1 MKRVLAGIAWITVA
15 GAFVATAIRTERF
28 FLKTRHVT
36 SMVRSWDETS
46 FDYPFAVLFFLVC
59 GLAPG
64 LGLIAWGRP
73 RGGRT
78 TAVGAVLVAVAA
90 LMVAFSYTVT
100 EDVGNQP
107 LSFFAV
113 VVIFAGCA
121 VTAVGRPKGT
131 LRIAFGFAVIAVI
144 VWAAADMFISRHSTI
159 GEALGVLVVV
169 GVIPGLLL
177 IAWGYTRL
185 ITIRWKR
192 DRVAGGD
199 AERTSETRTVCEI
212 CGRREAAAALYRYYP
227 PVQITPRD
235 DIPGSQV
242 THFRYSSDTH
252 VDVLICD
259 RCVDDKRRQALIGH
273 GIGFL
278 VSIPLTAFLVGV
290 GGLLWFGS
298 GLLKLRTREET
309 GDILAINWRSAKAYR
324 FAWSDLEPLLTRRE
338 FAKLAKETE
347 RTRQALARIG
357 YHEP

>member
-1 MKRVLAGIAWITVA
+1 VVLIAVVALTVA
-15 GAFVATAIRTERF
+15 FRIMAGDTATDQP
-28 FLKTRHVT
+28 L
-36 SMVRSWDETS
+36 S
-46 FDYPFAVLFFLVC
+46 
-59 GLAPG
+59 
-64 LGLIAWGRP
+64 LIALFGLLPGCALIALERP
-73 RGGRT
+73 RGTRMM
-78 TAVGAVLVAVAA
+78 A
-90 LMVAFSYTVT
+90 LGIV
-100 EDVGNQP
+100 
-107 LSFFAV
+107 
-113 VVIFAGCA
+113 
-121 VTAVGRPKGT
+121 
-131 LRIAFGFAVIAVI
+131 VIAVFACI
-144 VWAAADMFISRHSTI
+144 AADMLIFGHFTI
-159 GEALGVLVVV
+159 GEALVVLAVLGVV
-169 GVIPGLLL
+169 PGLVLMV
-177 IAWGYTRL
+177 WGYTRW
-185 ITIRWKR
+185 ITVRWER